1 MENQTESFENNTFS
15 ENQEKKKKKKKKKKK
30 NISFRDEILRKSIH
44 MLSLLIPILYTY
56 LSKDTASVILFFLA
70 FTAVVFDVSSK
81 LFTFVGTIYFKIFG
95 SILRNHEKKKKKFYL
110 NGASWV
116 LIGAF
121 ITVFI
126 FPKIIA
132 ITALTV
138 LVISDLS
145 AALFG
150 RKFGKT
156 PFFDKSLE
164 GTYAFFVTGSIIV
177 IYLGI
182 FFIMPVTYF
191 IFGIIAVLIGGISE
205 AASNTLKL
213 DDNLSIPLSIG
224 IVLWLGGWWMNVY
237 NLTFLDLL

>member
-1 MENQTESFENNTFS
+1 MEKQTEKSENNIFL
-15 ENQEKKKKKKKKKKK
+15 EEMEKKKKKNKKNK
-30 NISFRDEILRKSIH
+30 NISFQDEILRKSIH

-56 LSKDTASVILFFLA
+56 LSKDTAALVLVFMAIFAVI
-70 FTAVVFDVSSK
+70 FDVSSK
-81 LFTFVGTIYFKIFG
+81 LIPFVGNFYFKIFG
-95 SILRNHEKKKKKFYL
+95 FMLRKHERKTKEIYL

-132 ITALTV
+132 ITALTI

-145 AALFG
+145 AALIG

-164 GTYAFFVTGSIIV
+164 GTITFFITGSII
-177 IYLGI
+177 ILYLGY
-182 FFIMPVTYF
+182 FFMLPVTYY
-191 IFGIIAVLIGGISE
+191 IFGFLAAAFSAIVE
-205 AASNTLKL
+205 AGSNFLKM

-224 IVLWLGGWWMNVY
+224 IVMWLGGWWMAVY
-237 NLTFLDLL
+237 NITYLDIL